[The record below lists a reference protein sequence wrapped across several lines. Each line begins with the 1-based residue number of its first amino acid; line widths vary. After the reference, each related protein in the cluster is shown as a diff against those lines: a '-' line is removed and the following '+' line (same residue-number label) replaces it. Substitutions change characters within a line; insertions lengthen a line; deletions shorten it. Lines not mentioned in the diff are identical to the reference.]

1 MTHKRTGGPPMP
13 ARYLVDDDV
22 DTQMYEFVEAME
34 SLAEALTRYAD
45 RIRKQWPHGLISR
58 RIV

>member
-1 MTHKRTGGPPMP
+1 MP

-34 SLAEALTRYAD
+34 SLEEALTRYAD